1 MAIWKTQIKYEIEV
15 SNVYN
20 VRVFLLLFLHF
31 VSSKLVDI
39 FHFAN
44 FFVCLFRWRVF
55 YIVARYTAHLQH
67 FTIVEKKRESKK

>member
-15 SNVYN
+15 SN
-20 VRVFLLLFLHF
+20 

-67 FTIVEKKRESKK
+67 FTIVEKRERESKK